1 MILPE
6 EIGYECEL
14 QENISLEDLR
24 EVYKEGVIIWLNGS
38 GASPDGK
45 SGSYRCVLEYK
56 GHTKYIEN
64 QVPNGT
70 TNQSMLMGAIEAVK
84 CVNKPLRI
92 YLISPTALGFA
103 KGFKGKGPNGA
114 LVQQLC
120 EIIKEKDCFLTEVQF
135 VNGGASIKKFVY
147 SCNSN
152 KEEVAQ
158 YRKTQEERGNW
169 YKEKIYR
176 ECLLKVEKVLVNR
189 DVDNSIIDEI
199 RRIRP

>member
-1 MILPE
+1 MILPA
-6 EIGYECEL
+6 EIGYECEI
-14 QENISLEDLR
+14 QENISLDDLR
-24 EVYKEGVIIWLNGS
+24 ETYKESIIIWLNGS

-45 SGSYRCVLEYK
+45 PGAYRCVLEYK

-64 QVPNGT
+64 QVPNAT
-70 TNQSMLMGAIEAVK
+70 ANQSMLMGAIEAVK
-84 CVNKPLRI
+84 RVNKPLRI

-103 KGFKGKGPNGA
+103 TGFKGKGPNGA

-135 VNGGASIKKFVY
+135 VNGGAAIKKFMY
-147 SCNSN
+147 SCNPN

-158 YRKTQEERGNW
+158 YQKKQEEKSNW

-176 ECLLKVEKVLVNR
+176 EYLAQVESILVNR
-189 DVDNSIIDEI
+189 SVDKSIIDEI
-199 RRIRP
+199 RGIRL